1 MRVIEKWKKYLD
13 NSGMVGTVLMDLS
26 KAYDCLPHDLLIA
39 KLEAYVFELNSL
51 KLMYSYLNDRSQRVK
66 VASDRSIQS
75 KITTGVPQGSVF
87 GPLLFNIYINNL
99 FLLNFDSEIC
109 NFGNDNT
116 FYSCG
121 QDFEKSPLV

>member
-1 MRVIEKWKKYLD
+1 
-13 NSGMVGTVLMDLS
+13 MDLS

-75 KITTGVPQGSVF
+75 KITTGVPQGSVL
-87 GPLLFNIYINNL
+87 GPLLFKKVINDL
-99 FLLNFDSEIC
+99 FLKVE
-109 NFGNDNT
+109 
-116 FYSCG
+116 
-121 QDFEKSPLV
+121 